1 MRGSQV
7 DDRSGTCLESLT
19 PGEGLGFYLG
29 CVRGK
34 PLEGLKQEIM

>member
-7 DDRSGTCLESLT
+7 DDRPWTCLESLT

-34 PLEGLKQEIM
+34 PLEALEQGIL